1 MRHPGL
7 AVLETRIALG
17 QKPRQGIDGGRH
29 AGARGEIAQLLG
41 HVRSVVGSFQA
52 ELLGQSRV
60 DIGDVPM
67 DEGFLRP
74 LGETL
79 GRLPLPVDRGIEEIG
94 QIGIQR
100 LELRLGR
107 LPGGKLGLL
116 G

>member
-1 MRHPGL
+1 MSSRVSASTVAETPEPGDE
-7 AVLETRIALG
+7 V
-17 QKPRQGIDGGRH
+17 
-29 AGARGEIAQLLG
+29 AQLLG
-41 HVRSVVGSFQA
+41 HVRPVIGSLQA

-60 DIGDVPM
+60 DIGDVAV

-74 LGETL
+74 LGKAL

-100 LELRLGR
+100 LQLRFGR
-107 LPGGKLGLL
+107 FPGGKLGLL